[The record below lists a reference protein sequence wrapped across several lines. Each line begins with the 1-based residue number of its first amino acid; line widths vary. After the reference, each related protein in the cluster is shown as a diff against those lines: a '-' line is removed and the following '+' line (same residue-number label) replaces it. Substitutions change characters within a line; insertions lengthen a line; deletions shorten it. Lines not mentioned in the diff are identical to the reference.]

1 VRWSILKIVWNRKN
15 GCWVFEKLKV
25 MESSKNYAKERSGK
39 KTHAGLSFGASFY
52 RTILPLSYH
61 ETGQLLNGQNR
72 SFLPEFGSNSNN
84 IGTALNCSSS
94 PLLEIRLR

>member
-1 VRWSILKIVWNRKN
+1 MRK
-15 GCWVFEKLKV
+15 KDR
-25 MESSKNYAKERSGK
+25 AKKRMLDFLLGP
-39 KTHAGLSFGASFY
+39 LFY

-84 IGTALNCSSS
+84 IGTALNYSSS